1 MKRYIIYG
9 SALLVVV
16 AAITVLTIRSGGED
30 GDDASDRSI
39 TVERG
44 DITRLALA
52 TGTIEPR
59 NEIEVKS
66 KISGVVSRIF
76 VSEGDFVNEGEPIME
91 VRPDPTPLEL
101 AEAKRNLERSESE
114 YENLSK
120 ELDRKQRLKER
131 DLISEQE
138 FDDLQQRHNDARI
151 SKQLNS
157 ERLQLLESGRVQ
169 MGDVLIESVIRA
181 PSSGYLLE
189 KNIDLGD
196 PVIPLTT
203 YQAGTPVATLANMDD
218 LIFKGEVDEIDI
230 GRVEEGQRVDL
241 EIGALPDA
249 ELTGVVSKISLK
261 AHTEDN
267 KRVFPIEITLD
278 PNEDTNLRAG
288 YSANAN
294 IIIDERRD
302 VKKIPERVISFRDD
316 SSFVEIAGEKK
327 GERIEK
333 EIKVGLSDN
342 VDIEV
347 LEGLTEG
354 EKVLEKPLR
363 TVAGNN

>member
-1 MKRYIIYG
+1 MKRSLIYG
-9 SALLVVV
+9 SAILILIAGVVLWAV
-16 AAITVLTIRSGGED
+16 QSGGED
-30 GDDASDRSI
+30 LEDHSDRSI
-39 TVERG
+39 QVERG
-44 DITRLALA
+44 DITRFALA

-66 KISGVVSRIF
+66 KISGVVSQIF
-76 VSEGDFVNEGEPIME
+76 VEEGEYVNEGEPLME

-114 YENLSK
+114 LRNL
-120 ELDRKQRLKER
+120 ERQLERKQRLLDQE
-131 DLISEQE
+131 LISQQE
-138 FDDLQQRHNDARI
+138 FDDLQQRYNDTHI

-169 MGDVLIESVIRA
+169 MGDLLIESVVRA

-189 KNIDLGD
+189 KNVDLGD
-196 PVIPLTT
+196 PVVPLTT

-230 GRVEEGQRVDL
+230 GRIQEGQTAEM
-241 EIGALPDA
+241 EIGALPEADV
-249 ELTGVVSKISLK
+249 TGFVSRISLK

-278 PNEDTNLRAG
+278 PSEDVNLRAG

-294 IIIDERRD
+294 IIIDERQE
-302 VKKIPERVISFRDD
+302 VITIPERVISFRND
-316 SSFVEIAGEKK
+316 SAFVDLPGAEEN
-327 GERIEK
+327 ERIETPI
-333 EIKVGLSDN
+333 EVGLSDN
-342 VDIEV
+342 IDIEV
-347 LEGLTEG
+347 LNGLEEGD
-354 EKVLEKPLR
+354 KVLEQPVR
-363 TVAGNN
+363 TVSANN